1 MSKRAIIA
9 VVMILMILWALFFS
23 CTPKHSGFIVLYKD
37 RHHVHLMDKENF
49 EEVTIKRK
57 Y

>member
-1 MSKRAIIA
+1 MSKRAIVA
-9 VVMILMILWALFFS
+9 VVIVLMILWALLFS
-23 CTPKHSGFIVLYKD
+23 CTPAPKHYVVLYKD
-37 RHHVHLMDKENF
+37 SQYVHLMDKNTF